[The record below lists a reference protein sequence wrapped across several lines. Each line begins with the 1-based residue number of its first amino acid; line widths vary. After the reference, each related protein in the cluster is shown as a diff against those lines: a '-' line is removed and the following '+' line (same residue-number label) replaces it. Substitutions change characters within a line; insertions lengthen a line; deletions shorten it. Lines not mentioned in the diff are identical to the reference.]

1 MSGVDSLVCVPL
13 TRASFITQQCFKSK
27 IVLQFKKKKAKLKV
41 GYVLFYTHTPYSY
54 AHNNKQGASYSVCK
68 VLPRLVWSNQVHVSE
83 TYFLY
88 LQPKG
93 IWLLVFWGFFFWW
106 GGGGQTRSKFI
117 FNRRISNW
125 FPCYKQKPLIK
136 IKLTPCQCHI
146 SRSLLLLPASVTS
159 VPGVKGHR
167 RTSLQSSFPQVA
179 TQHDHQ
185 N

>member
-1 MSGVDSLVCVPL
+1 MC
-13 TRASFITQQCFKSK
+13 CF
-27 IVLQFKKKKAKLKV
+27 
-41 GYVLFYTHTPYSY
+41 THTPHIHTHTITSKVHHIQY
-54 AHNNKQGASYSVCK
+54 AKFCPGLCGPIKSTFLKHIFFTFNRK
-68 VLPRLVWSNQVHVSE
+68 VFGCWFFE
-83 TYFLY
+83 
-88 LQPKG
+88 
-93 IWLLVFWGFFFWW
+93 GFFFGG